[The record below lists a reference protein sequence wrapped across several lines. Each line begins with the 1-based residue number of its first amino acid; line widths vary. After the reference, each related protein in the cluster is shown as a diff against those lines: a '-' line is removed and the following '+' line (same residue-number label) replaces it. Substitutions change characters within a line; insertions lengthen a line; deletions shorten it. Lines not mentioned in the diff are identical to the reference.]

1 MALGELEDQQTRK
14 RRRVRCENGIEAM
27 KHLTKEEYVKAN
39 EKLEVILNG
48 SEAKNCSIRS

>member
-1 MALGELEDQQTRK
+1 MALGELEDQHTRK

-48 SEAKNCSIRS
+48 SEKERSV